1 MCPDDPRAARLES
14 IRLQMWVWATLRAL
28 RAAERLNRH
37 RDHYAGWMDDYTA
50 LADKLATDSKHLDT
64 LLQKEPDEETL
75 PVAIGVA
82 KRVRRTS
89 TMLVQ
94 QLAAL
99 RDTKRQP

>member
-1 MCPDDPRAARLES
+1 MWAWTYLRT
-14 IRLQMWVWATLRAL
+14 LQ
-28 RAAERLNRH
+28 AAERDSRQTDL
-37 RDHYAGWMDDYTA
+37 YAQWMDDYTA
-50 LADKLATDSKHLDT
+50 LADKLATDSHHLDT

-75 PVAIGVA
+75 PVAIAVA